1 MIIIKGIPA
10 SPGIAI
16 GKAYVLDDEEIIV
29 ERREIVRDKV
39 KSEIKRFRHAL
50 ERTQADLDA
59 TKTKVLHTLGKQH
72 AKLIDTH
79 SLILKDPLITREVV
93 RRIASERINADFALS
108 EALEKVDSDFQK
120 VEDEFFR
127 ERRHDIF
134 DVGKRV
140 LGHLTNQG
148 KKPLSEITEPA
159 IIVAHNLYPSDTLHL
174 RESKVL
180 GFCMDLG
187 NKTSHTALLA
197 QSMEIPA
204 VVGLSDVTRQIKT
217 GNIIIVDGEQGIVI
231 VSPGPEAISKYRK
244 AQELEHK
251 EERHL
256 EVLRGIPA
264 ITRDGKKFV
273 LMSNLD
279 TTEDIKSVVALK
291 TEGIG
296 LLRTE
301 VLYMGRAKLPSEEEQ
316 FAVYQRIVSALA
328 PLPVVI
334 RTADIG
340 GDRLTETGI
349 ETAKTETNPFM
360 GMRGIRL
367 FLNYP
372 DLLKTQ
378 LRAILKAS
386 AKGNVKIMLPML
398 ASLGELQAVRK
409 IFNECKQELIREGH
423 VLDKNVELGIMVE
436 IPATA
441 LTLDILLAEADFVSI
456 GTNDLIQYTLA
467 VDRINQQV
475 SHLYDPYHPAVLR
488 IINLIV
494 QYTHQ
499 KGKMVS
505 VCGEMASDPKAL
517 PILVGLGVDILSV
530 SMRMYLRIK
539 QTIRSLNFEK
549 CAQIAQTATG
559 LPTSGEVQ
567 KLLSKECRPEI

>member
-1 MIIIKGIPA
+1 MKKKGFVYNVGLVFVVLIVLISAFIILSNKKSKFAGE
-10 SPGIAI
+10 I
-16 GKAYVLDDEEIIV
+16 GE
-29 ERREIVRDKV
+29 
-39 KSEIKRFRHAL
+39 
-50 ERTQADLDA
+50 Q
-59 TKTKVLHTLGKQH
+59 Q
-72 AKLIDTH
+72 
-79 SLILKDPLITREVV
+79 
-93 RRIASERINADFALS
+93 FALI
-108 EALEKVDSDFQK
+108 EHYQK

-187 NKTSHTALLA
+187 NKTSYTALLA

-204 VVGLSDVTRQIKT
+204 DVGLSDVTRQIKT

-360 GMRGIRL
+360 GIEEYGCFLIIRI
-367 FLNYP
+367 FL
-372 DLLKTQ
+372 K
-378 LRAILKAS
+378 RSCA
-386 AKGNVKIMLPML
+386 
-398 ASLGELQAVRK
+398 R
-409 IFNECKQELIREGH
+409 
-423 VLDKNVELGIMVE
+423 
-436 IPATA
+436 
-441 LTLDILLAEADFVSI
+441 
-456 GTNDLIQYTLA
+456 
-467 VDRINQQV
+467 
-475 SHLYDPYHPAVLR
+475 
-488 IINLIV
+488 
-494 QYTHQ
+494 
-499 KGKMVS
+499 
-505 VCGEMASDPKAL
+505 
-517 PILVGLGVDILSV
+517 
-530 SMRMYLRIK
+530 YLRHRRK
-539 QTIRSLNFEK
+539 ETL
-549 CAQIAQTATG
+549 
-559 LPTSGEVQ
+559 
-567 KLLSKECRPEI
+567 KLCFRCLLRWGNCRR